1 MYSKKIAII
10 VAGGTGQRMGSV
22 VPKQF
27 LEIEGKSILLHTID
41 QFVNAFDDISLVV
54 VLPEGYIEEGKKLL
68 NNRTK
73 NPIQFIA
80 GGETR
85 FESVK
90 NGLTAVKEKC
100 IVFVHDAVRCLLTP
114 ALIQR
119 CYQQAVENGS
129 AIPAVS
135 STDTVRI
142 MENETHHLF
151 DREKVMLIQTPQT
164 FQSEVIL
171 TAFNQAYQPNFT
183 DEANVVEAS
192 GQPVFLVD
200 GEFENI
206 KITRPLDL
214 AIATYVLTKR
224 LGLSLIHI

>member
-27 LEIEGKSILLHTID
+27 LEIQGKPILLHTID
-41 QFVNAFDDISLVV
+41 QFVAAFSDIQLVV
-54 VLPEGYIEEGKKLL
+54 VLPEGYIQEGKDLL
-68 NNRTK
+68 AKNGFTK
-73 NPIQFIA
+73 NIVFVA
-80 GGETR
+80 GGDTR
-85 FESVK
+85 FQSVK
-90 NGLTAVKEKC
+90 NGLAQVSESA

-119 CYQQAVENGS
+119 CYQQAMENGS

-135 STDTVRI
+135 STDTVRLVKGGK
-142 MENETHHLF
+142 NELF
-151 DREKVMLIQTPQT
+151 DRENVMLIQTPQT
-164 FQSEVIL
+164 FQSEL
-171 TAFNQAYQPNFT
+171 LLSAFNQAYKASFT
-183 DEANVVEAS
+183 DEANVVEAN
-192 GQPVFLVD
+192 GNPVYLVD

-214 AIATYVLTKR
+214 AIAEYILAKR
-224 LGLSLIHI
+224 FSN

>member
-1 MYSKKIAII
+1 M
-10 VAGGTGQRMGSV
+10 
-22 VPKQF
+22 
-27 LEIEGKSILLHTID
+27 
-41 QFVNAFDDISLVV
+41 V

-68 NNRTK
+68 KNRTK

-85 FESVK
+85 FQSVK
-90 NGLTAVKEKC
+90 NGLTAVKEKS

-114 ALIQR
+114 ALVQR

-142 MENETHHLF
+142 MENEKHHLF

-164 FQSEVIL
+164 FQSEIIL
-171 TAFNQAYQPNFT
+171 AAFDQVYQPNFT

-224 LGLSLIHI
+224 LG

>member
-27 LEIEGKSILLHTID
+27 LEIEHKAILLHTID
-41 QFVNAFDDISLVV
+41 QFVAAFADIELVI
-54 VLPEGYIEEGKKLL
+54 VLPEVYINEGKKIIE
-68 NNRTK
+68 K
-73 NPIQFIA
+73 NKFKNTFDFVV

-85 FESVK
+85 FQSVK
-90 NGLTAVKEKC
+90 NGLSKVTTSS

-114 ALIQR
+114 ALVQR
-119 CYQQAVENGS
+119 CYQQAVEKGS

-135 STDTVRI
+135 ATDTIRL
-142 MENETHHLF
+142 MEGEKHHLIN
-151 DREKVMLIQTPQT
+151 REDVMLIQTPQT
-164 FQSEVIL
+164 FQSEIL
-171 TAFNQAYQPNFT
+171 LKAFEQNYQTSFT

-192 GQPVFLVD
+192 GVPIFLVE

-206 KITRPLDL
+206 KITRPLDM
-214 AIATYVLTKR
+214 AIANYILTKR
-224 LGLSLIHI
+224 FS

>member
-1 MYSKKIAII
+1 
-10 VAGGTGQRMGSV
+10 MGSV

-68 NNRTK
+68 KNRTK

-85 FESVK
+85 FQSVK
-90 NGLTAVKEKC
+90 NGLTVVREKS

-114 ALIQR
+114 ALVQR

-142 MENETHHLF
+142 MENEKHHLF

-164 FQSEVIL
+164 FQSEIIL
-171 TAFNQAYQPNFT
+171 AAFDQVYQPNFT

-224 LGLSLIHI
+224 LG

>member
-27 LEIEGKSILLHTID
+27 LSIQGKPILLHTID
-41 QFVNAFDDISLVV
+41 QFVAAFSDIQLVV
-54 VLPEGYIEEGKKLL
+54 VLPEGYINEGKALL
-68 NNRTK
+68 TK
-73 NPIQFIA
+73 NGFTKNIVFVA
-80 GGETR
+80 GGDTR
-85 FESVK
+85 FQSVK
-90 NGLTAVKEKC
+90 NGLAQVTESS

-119 CYQQAVENGS
+119 CYQQALENGL

-135 STDTVRI
+135 STDTVRLLKG
-142 MENETHHLF
+142 EKNEVY
-151 DREKVMLIQTPQT
+151 DRESVMLIQTPQT
-164 FQSEVIL
+164 FQSDL
-171 TAFNQAYQPNFT
+171 LLSAFNQVFDPSFT
-183 DEANVVEAS
+183 DEANVVEAA
-192 GQPVFLVD
+192 GTAVNLVD

-214 AIATYVLTKR
+214 AIAEYILAKR
-224 LGLSLIHI
+224 FA

>member
-27 LEIEGKSILLHTID
+27 LEIEGKAILLHTID

-54 VLPEGYIEEGKKLL
+54 VLPEGYLEEGKKIL
-68 NNRTK
+68 K
-73 NPIQFIA
+73 NKTANSIQFIA

-85 FESVK
+85 FQSVK
-90 NGLTAVKEKC
+90 NGLETVKEKS

-119 CYQQAVENGS
+119 CYQQAVERGS

-142 MENETHHLF
+142 MANDQHQLF

-164 FQSEVIL
+164 FQSELIL
-171 TAFNQAYQPNFT
+171 NAFEQKYQSNFT

-192 GQPVFLVD
+192 GQPIFLID

-214 AIATYVLTKR
+214 AIASYVLAKR
-224 LGLSLIHI
+224 LG

>member
-1 MYSKKIAII
+1 MHSKKIAII

-27 LEIEGKSILLHTID
+27 LEIQGKPVLLHTID
-41 QFVNAFDDISLVV
+41 QFVAVFSDIQLVV
-54 VLPEGYIEEGKKLL
+54 VLPDGYIQEGKDLL
-68 NNRTK
+68 AKYGFTK
-73 NPIQFIA
+73 NIVFVA

-85 FESVK
+85 FQSVK
-90 NGLTAVKEKC
+90 NGLAQVKESS

-119 CYQQAVENGS
+119 CYQQALEKGS

-135 STDTVRI
+135 STDTVRL
-142 MENETHHLF
+142 MKGDTHELF
-151 DREKVMLIQTPQT
+151 DRENVMLIQTPQT
-164 FQSEVIL
+164 FQSEIL
-171 TAFNQAYQPNFT
+171 LDAFNQTFEPSFT
-183 DEANVVEAS
+183 DEANVLEAS
-192 GQPVFLVD
+192 GKPVFLVD

-214 AIATYVLTKR
+214 AIAEYILAKR
-224 LGLSLIHI
+224 FA

>member
-68 NNRTK
+68 KNRTK
-73 NPIQFIA
+73 NVIQFIA

-85 FESVK
+85 FQSVK
-90 NGLTAVKEKC
+90 NGLDAVKEKS

-119 CYQQAVENGS
+119 CYQQAVEKGS

-142 MENETHHLF
+142 MENEAHHLF

-164 FQSEVIL
+164 FQSELIL
-171 TAFNQAYQPNFT
+171 NAFNQAYQPSFT

-192 GQPVFLVD
+192 GHPVFLVD

-224 LGLSLIHI
+224 LG

>member
-1 MYSKKIAII
+1 MKKIAII

-27 LEIEGKSILLHTID
+27 LEIEGKAVLLHTID
-41 QFVNAFDDISLVV
+41 QFVAAFSDIELVI
-54 VLPEGYIEEGKKLL
+54 VLPEAYIQEGKDLIQK
-68 NNRTK
+68 NNYQT
-73 NPIQFIA
+73 NLQFVA

-85 FESVK
+85 FQSVK
-90 NGLTAVKEKC
+90 NGLSKVVAPS

-119 CYQQAVENGS
+119 CYQQAVEKGS

-135 STDTVRI
+135 STDTVRLI
-142 MENETHHLF
+142 KPTGHALF
-151 DREKVMLIQTPQT
+151 DRENVMLIQTPQT
-164 FQSEVIL
+164 FQSEL
-171 TAFNQAYQPNFT
+171 LLEAFKQDFKPSFT
-183 DEANVVEAS
+183 DEANVVEA
-192 GQPVFLVD
+192 GGKAVYLVD

-214 AIATYVLTKR
+214 AIASYILAKR
-224 LGLSLIHI
+224 FA

>member
-27 LEIEGKSILLHTID
+27 LEIEHKAILLHTID
-41 QFVNAFDDISLVV
+41 QFVAAFSDIELVI
-54 VLPEGYIEEGKKLL
+54 VLPEMYINEGKKIIE
-68 NNRTK
+68 K
-73 NPIQFIA
+73 NKGTNIFHFVV

-85 FESVK
+85 FQSVK
-90 NGLTAVKEKC
+90 NGLSKVSTSS

-114 ALIQR
+114 ALVQR
-119 CYQQAVENGS
+119 CYQQAVEKGS

-135 STDTVRI
+135 ATDTIRL
-142 MENETHHLF
+142 MEGEKHHLIN
-151 DREKVMLIQTPQT
+151 REDVMLIQTPQT
-164 FQSEVIL
+164 FQSEIL
-171 TAFNQAYQPNFT
+171 IKAFEQEYKASFT

-192 GQPVFLVD
+192 GVPVFLVE

-206 KITRPLDL
+206 KITRPLDM
-214 AIATYVLTKR
+214 AIANYILTKR
-224 LGLSLIHI
+224 FS